1 MKKLFNHLRLFL
13 FFSALVMLLVSCSNS
28 VVLESPIED
37 TTLEEES
44 PIEDTTLEEE
54 SPIEDAA
61 LEEPSYTLNITQQP
75 AYTVVSYNQSAT
87 LSCKAESECQ
97 PVSYQWYKCDDMS
110 GSNAELI
117 SGATSNSYE
126 TPVFTEKEI
135 RYYYCVSKINSEE
148 KLSAVTAVAYT
159 GLPLVKIETPDS
171 AEISSKEEWLKDATL
186 SIEGAELDSWNIS
199 EPIMTSIRG
208 RGNSTWV
215 QPKKP
220 YALKL
225 DKKKSI
231 LGMPEHKRWVLIAN
245 YLDNS
250 FIRNEMAFYLSEI
263 FELDYTVHGKYVDL
277 ILNGEYKG
285 LYWFGE
291 AIKPDA
297 NRVNIND
304 GSKNI
309 SDDEDKDYLI
319 EMDVYYDEPVKFKS
333 SIRNLPYMIKNDDYM
348 VDDENNL
355 TSGGESRLERL
366 QAKINDL
373 EILLYPDFAEEMS
386 TNDCSAPDE
395 SFSQIIDIDSWA
407 KFWFVNE
414 IMDNGELGHPK
425 SCYFTFD
432 SENNIFKAGPVWDFD
447 WAALFQPAYCSLKDT
462 LYYNALFKSPEF
474 VNLVKELWNQYY
486 GRIHIVS
493 KVESLRDELKF
504 SAELDGYIWGI
515 NHNPLGMVCNDF
527 NEHINY
533 VRNALSTKLDVVN
546 ADITEM

>member
-1 MKKLFNHLRLFL
+1 MKKFFNHLRLFL

-37 TTLEEES
+37 TALEGES
-44 PIEDTTLEEE
+44 PIEDATLEEE

-148 KLSAVTAVAYT
+148 KLSAVAAVAYT

-186 SIEGAELDSWNIS
+186 QIEGAGLDSWNIS

-208 RGNSTWV
+208 RGNSTWG

-263 FELDYTVHGKYVDL
+263 FELNYTVHGKYVDL

-373 EILLYPDFAEEMS
+373 EILLYPDFAEGMS
-386 TNDCSAPDE
+386 TNDCSAPAE

-447 WAALFQPAYCSLKDT
+447 WAALFQPAYCRLKDT
-462 LYYNALFKSPEF
+462 LYYNALFKSLEF
-474 VNLVKELWNQYY
+474 VSRVKELWNQY
-486 GRIHIVS
+486 
-493 KVESLRDELKF
+493 
-504 SAELDGYIWGI
+504 
-515 NHNPLGMVCNDF
+515 
-527 NEHINY
+527 
-533 VRNALSTKLDVVN
+533 
-546 ADITEM
+546 

>member
-1 MKKLFNHLRLFL
+1 
-13 FFSALVMLLVSCSNS
+13 MLLVSCSNS

-37 TTLEEES
+37 TALEGES

-61 LEEPSYTLNITQQP
+61 LEEPSYTLNITQQS

-97 PVSYQWYKCDDMS
+97 PVSYQWYKCSDMS

-148 KLSAVTAVAYT
+148 KLSAVAAVAYT

-171 AEISSKEEWLKDATL
+171 AEISSKEDWLKDATL

-291 AIKPDA
+291 AIKPDV

-355 TSGGESRLERL
+355 TSGGEARLERL
-366 QAKINDL
+366 QEKINDL
-373 EILLYPDFAEEMS
+373 ERSLYPDFAQGMS

-474 VNLVKELWNQYY
+474 VSRVKELWNQYY

>member
-44 PIEDTTLEEE
+44 PIED
-54 SPIEDAA
+54 AA

-75 AYTVVSYNQSAT
+75 AYTVVSCNQSAT
-87 LSCKAESECQ
+87 LSYKAESECQ
-97 PVSYQWYKCDDMS
+97 SVSYQWYKCDDMS

-148 KLSAVTAVAYT
+148 KLSAVAAVACT
-159 GLPLVKIETPDS
+159 GLPLVKIETSDS

-186 SIEGAELDSWNIS
+186 SIEGAGLDSWNIS

-208 RGNSTWV
+208 RGNSTWG

-225 DKKKSI
+225 NKKKSI

-366 QAKINDL
+366 QAKINAL
-373 EILLYPDFAEEMS
+373 EKLLYPDFAEGMS
-386 TNDCSAPDE
+386 TNDCSDPDE

-447 WAALFQPAYCSLKDT
+447 WASLYQPAYCTLKDT

-474 VNLVKELWNQYY
+474 VNRVKELWNQYY
-486 GRIHIVS
+486 GRIYIVS

-515 NHNPLGMVCNDF
+515 NHNPSGIVCNDF